1 MWPVRKTG
9 TQPGRNRGVQETKPP
24 RFKTDEFLGPL
35 VGSLSIYTKNTGN
48 VDESEKKNLKT
59 RGQLFFFLNLAS
71 KLALNSRL

>member
-59 RGQLFFFLNLAS
+59 RGQLKGVFFLIWRRS
-71 KLALNSRL
+71 WR